1 VVEFDV
7 FEESFCE
14 FELFLPLGGSEIVE
28 LTGSSSWEVYFEG
41 SLEGIAFDD
50 TGNGLDEVAT
60 EMTGLELNGFT
71 PLLGPVSLTINS
83 VFTSMGQI
91 EETSD
96 VSTGILD
103 VQPFGPLGSTADAF
117 FDVFVELS
125 FGGQTYRNI
134 APMRLS
140 GLASFL
146 YRLV

>member
-1 VVEFDV
+1 
-7 FEESFCE
+7 
-14 FELFLPLGGSEIVE
+14 
-28 LTGSSSWEVYFEG
+28 
-41 SLEGIAFDD
+41 
-50 TGNGLDEVAT
+50 
-60 EMTGLELNGFT
+60 MTGLELNGFT

-140 GLASFL
+140 GLIHDKPPSCTDWFESL
-146 YRLV
+146 SDVELFDEFGVPSGFWFGVFNYMPSYCLVWCV